1 LFVGKRQRRILSVM
15 TFNGGF
21 ATASRFL
28 YAAAREDTLL
38 PLFARISIM
47 RAVPYIAV
55 ISLSASSAA
64 IAIVIFLTGQFQVLI
79 LVGAVLEALI
89 YTVAG
94 LCVLRLRR
102 KQPDA
107 QRAFRIWGGWTIP
120 VLTIL
125 VFGVLAI
132 LAAIGIGSN
141 LLPGLP
147 LIVTIALFIAS
158 APYVYLV
165 IPRLR
170 AAAQARRATVKRRRP
185 ARTETGTSG
194 S

>member
-1 LFVGKRQRRILSVM
+1 GQVGVWLMLIATLLTAVM

-28 YAAAREDTLL
+28 YAAAREDTL
-38 PLFARISIM
+38 PSIFARISIS
-47 RAVPYIAV
+47 RAVPYVAV
-55 ISLSASSAA
+55 IFLSASSAI
-64 IAIVIFLTGQFQVLI
+64 IAIVIFVTGQFQVLI

-89 YTVAG
+89 YTIAG

-107 QRAFRIWGGWTIP
+107 PRAFRIWGGWTIP
-120 VLTIL
+120 VLTIV

-132 LAAIGIGSN
+132 LASLGSGSN
-141 LLPGLP
+141 VFLGLP
-147 LIVTIALFIAS
+147 LIVTIAIFIAS
-158 APYVYLV
+158 ALYVYLV
-165 IPRLR
+165 IPRIR
-170 AAAQARRATVKRRRP
+170 AEAQARRATVKRRRP
-185 ARTETGTSG
+185 VNPAS